1 MTILLP
7 LAFAWL
13 QWNLLPGAI
22 WVGYPSGVKVET
34 VCVESVCS
42 VPTNPVMDLF
52 PWEGPVT
59 SVRVLITSPDG
70 MSTWIE
76 AAPYPVF
83 KG

>member
-1 MTILLP
+1 MILFP
-7 LAFAWL
+7 LIVSAWL

-34 VCVESVCS
+34 LCVESVCS
-42 VPTNPVMDLF
+42 TPTNTVGDLI

-59 SVRVLITSPDG
+59 SVRVLVTRSDG
-70 MSTWIE
+70 RTEWLE
-76 AAPYPVF
+76 AVVYPVY